1 MGRYELW
8 HFSEDC
14 PGEAFPK
21 AVPKIEEGIRSLALS
36 ADGRVIF
43 VRREVKLPVSAIA
56 IAYEGGSF
64 GNSKRKNKVR
74 IEKPQMAGRGCA
86 GNFYLCS
93 ISSSLWAI
101 REH

>member
-1 MGRYELW
+1 MGKLSLKPRLRLKRG
-8 HFSEDC
+8 SD
-14 PGEAFPK
+14 
-21 AVPKIEEGIRSLALS
+21 SLALS

-86 GNFYLCS
+86 GNFICAPSVPACGQSGS
-93 ISSSLWAI
+93 IEVTVWDDPSEAA
-101 REH
+101 